1 MPDIIQATKFPL
13 GKCWIS
19 IKNIFILQHENNYT
33 LTVAARRSSGIC
45 FTRSQDAVWQSPGKP
60 KALLSAVPWL
70 LKASL
75 MPPACFFRT
84 HSIGLQL
91 GIFKKWLKNPKY
103 GQDGSLSYENIALR
117 KMLLLQENT
126 VYVKESTNS
135 FRGSQWDTSGDVDW
149 AEETLLRLLEIQK
162 CFLRV
167 SDPTEHFL
175 IPQNAHLIIT
185 VFRENKEEEDW

>member
-33 LTVAARRSSGIC
+33 LAVAAQRSSGIS

-60 KALLSAVPWL
+60 KALLSAVPRL

-75 MPPACFFRT
+75 MPPACYFRT

-91 GIFKKWLKNPKY
+91 GIFKDKWLKNPKCR
-103 GQDGSLSYENIALR
+103 QDGSLSYENIALR

-126 VYVKESTNS
+126 VYVQESTNS
-135 FRGSQWDTSGDVDW
+135 FRGSQRDTSGDVDW
-149 AEETLLRLLEIQK
+149 AEETLLELLEI
-162 CFLRV
+162 
-167 SDPTEHFL
+167 
-175 IPQNAHLIIT
+175 
-185 VFRENKEEEDW
+185 